1 MSKDFNVSIL
11 VEKIIIHCKGP
22 FKLREWTKNKHLWS
36 GSQLIVQTIKIT
48 GLKKNFSRDCRTEEA
63 CWGPSVH
70 RKVENHHLFGKMVIA
85 WFQVHPL
92 RASESFSLW
101 KVTSAYLHQIA
112 WEIMLIWSKQQSSFC
127 YLELNPLLVAKWVY
141 FIIIFIF

>member
-1 MSKDFNVSIL
+1 M
-11 VEKIIIHCKGP
+11 
-22 FKLREWTKNKHLWS
+22 
-36 GSQLIVQTIKIT
+36 
-48 GLKKNFSRDCRTEEA
+48 
-63 CWGPSVH
+63 
-70 RKVENHHLFGKMVIA
+70 
-85 WFQVHPL
+85 
-92 RASESFSLW
+92 ASESFSLW